1 MRKALA
7 IIGIVQVLVAL
18 APSLAQAAGPM
29 GMAPSRGQ
37 SHQFNQS
44 PQFNRSNQFNQSV
57 RGHPFPNSNFNR
69 SNFNRFR
76 HNRGNFYRPYYYYPY
91 YPYYPYYSSYSS
103 NYSDYSAPPSY
114 APQQNYNYSGA
125 PPSGYGAPQSYLD
138 IAPAPQIE
146 REVFFPEGRYVL
158 LGDGDAAPFRW
169 VWVPN
174 PPTAP
179 PADTQGQR

>member
-7 IIGIVQVLVAL
+7 IIGMVQALVAL

-37 SHQFNQS
+37 RHQFSQN
-44 PQFNRSNQFNQSV
+44 PQFNRSNQFNQSF
-57 RGHPFPNSNFNR
+57 RGHPFPNYYPNFNR
-69 SNFNRFR
+69 SNFYRYRNYRP
-76 HNRGNFYRPYYYYPY
+76 NYYRPYYYYPY
-91 YPYYPYYSSYSS
+91 YSSYSS
-103 NYSDYSAPPSY
+103 SYYSAPSAY

-125 PPSGYGAPQSYLD
+125 PSGYGAPQSYLD

-158 LGDGDAAPFRW
+158 LGDGDAVPFRW

-179 PADTQGQR
+179 PYDPQDQR

>member
-7 IIGIVQVLVAL
+7 IIGMVQALVAL
-18 APSLAQAAGPM
+18 APILAEAAGPM

-37 SHQFNQS
+37 SHQFSQNHQSNQN
-44 PQFNRSNQFNQSV
+44 PQFNRSNQSF
-57 RGHPFPNSNFNR
+57 RGHPFPNYYPNYNR
-69 SNFNRFR
+69 SNFYRYRYHRPNY
-76 HNRGNFYRPYYYYPY
+76 YRPYYSQY
-91 YPYYPYYSSYSS
+91 YYPYYSSY
-103 NYSDYSAPPSY
+103 YSAPPAY

-125 PPSGYGAPQSYLD
+125 PSGYGAPQSYLD

-158 LGDGDAAPFRW
+158 LGDGDAVPFRW

-179 PADTQGQR
+179 PADTQDQR

>member
-44 PQFNRSNQFNQSV
+44 PQFNRSNQFNQNPQFS
-57 RGHPFPNSNFNR
+57 RFNRSFQGHPNFNR
-69 SNFNRFR
+69 SRFHR
-76 HNRGNFYRPYYYYPY
+76 PYYYRPYYYF
-91 YPYYPYYSSYSS
+91 PYYPYYSSYSS
-103 NYSDYSAPPSY
+103 SNYSDYSAAPSY

-125 PPSGYGAPQSYLD
+125 PSGYGAPQSYLD